1 MLRVF
6 VLALLSTL
14 VTGCANML
22 NVGASEYSCSGMPE
36 GVTCVSARDV
46 YTATESSDYQ
56 TQLMREQNAAQAEK
70 DGPKRPLRRTQETA
84 AEAPVAPQLRP
95 EPGLN
100 APIPART
107 QNPLPIRTQA
117 VVMRI
122 AVDPWEDEKGDLDGP
137 GYIYTE
143 IEPRRWEIG
152 ARNTGIRNTI
162 SPLNSRQ

>member
-70 DGPKRPLRRTQETA
+70 DGPNRRPRRTQETA
-84 AEAPVAPQLRP
+84 AEAPVPPQLRP
-95 EPGLN
+95 EPTLT
-100 APIPART
+100 APTPAGA

-122 AVDPWEDEKGDLDGP
+122 AVDPWEDENGDLYVP
-137 GYIYTE
+137 GFIYTE

-152 ARNTGIRNTI
+152 ARQTEAAPTLR
-162 SPLNSRQ
+162 PLSGN

>member
-1 MLRVF
+1 
-6 VLALLSTL
+6 LALLSTL

-56 TQLMREQNAAQAEK
+56 TQQMREQNAAQAEK
-70 DGPKRPLRRTQETA
+70 DGPQRPLRRAQDVQTDAPA
-84 AEAPVAPQLRP
+84 AASIRP

-100 APIPART
+100 APIPARA

-122 AVDPWEDEKGDLDGP
+122 AVDP
-137 GYIYTE
+137 
-143 IEPRRWEIG
+143 
-152 ARNTGIRNTI
+152 
-162 SPLNSRQ
+162 